1 MIYDLRFGLKLH
13 LLSTKSQSQTHPK
26 CAKVTHQTTK
36 ICQKYHFFFFIKS
49 LAHPSPNIQDFKL
62 INNNKK

>member
-26 CAKVTHQTTK
+26 ATMAFGK
-36 ICQKYHFFFFIKS
+36 IIVCF
-49 LAHPSPNIQDFKL
+49 L
-62 INNNKK
+62 KKKIRK